1 MHFVLDDINTYTCVM
16 TTMTKSSYSSR
27 GNKIENIK
35 RNREE
40 EIVAKR
46 TNERANARHHARRL
60 QWVWVRFFFSLLVLI
75 NTHETPWQQRKEKK
89 SHLFNLTRLA
99 SYSLVLVFVRQCVGF
114 TFECGTVTS
123 HEIIK
128 QKIIYAKH
136 NVNREDKLSAGKQ
149 ASKQASSVCREAV
162 HGVNKPKLVSSLNTI
177 AVFSL
182 DATHTHTDSQ
192 FLWMPNARVNT
203 FDVSNWDDMYLRKAE
218 WKKDTQNLKKKRKR
232 KIMITGKWQVCVL
245 GPCGGSIHVTRTV

>member
-1 MHFVLDDINTYTCVM
+1 MILTHTQRAM
-16 TTMTKSSYSSR
+16 TTMTKSGSSSGS

-35 RNREE
+35 RNRKE

-46 TNERANARHHARRL
+46 TNEQMHHTRSL
-60 QWVWVRFFFSLLVLI
+60 QWVCMIFFSSYFDKHTWNALVA
-75 NTHETPWQQRKEKK
+75 TQKEKK
-89 SHLFNLTRLA
+89 TRLFNLTRLA

-136 NVNREDKLSAGKQ
+136 NVNREDKLSAGKP

-182 DATHTHTDSQ
+182 AATRHTHTHIESQ

-218 WKKDTQNLKKKRKR
+218 K
-232 KIMITGKWQVCVL
+232 
-245 GPCGGSIHVTRTV
+245 TRRI